1 MTKVKPGMF
10 IGERYEILALIGS
23 GGTADVFKAVDRRL
37 NRNVAIKILKSSF
50 TGDKKI
56 VEKFRQE
63 AQSCAGLTHPNIVSV
78 YDVGN
83 DGDLHYIVMELIE
96 GITLKKFIERKGK
109 LEIKEAIGIAIQIAQ
124 GLDAAHANHIVHRD
138 IKPQNIIISREGKVK
153 VTDFG
158 IARATLGTSTN
169 TINQA
174 PVGSVHYLSP
184 EQARGGFSDERSD
197 IYSLG
202 VTIYEMLSGKVPFS
216 GDNNVSVALLH
227 IQGEATPLH
236 ELNPDVTPSVEKI
249 VAKCMQK
256 KPERRYFSAAELIK
270 DLKASINNP
279 TGNFVKLGKASVS
292 NSPTKEMSPEEI
304 KAIKSQAHTGDA
316 LPDDEEDYD
325 EEEEYDYDEESEMMD
340 DEELDTVNTKTEKL
354 IIIGSIMLVVI
365 LLGFVIFLFSKLNV
379 FSGSKGSESSAVQES
394 NNRLSDTQI
403 KRFIASYTT
412 LDEMEEALQKEN
424 VKYDLQGKYRDDI
437 EKDKII
443 TMYYPIE
450 SDTDVLIVEFSL
462 GKQPANTKLMISVVG
477 KDSNEARNILTEWA
491 KPAVA
496 VVRTK
501 AASEHSDEPQ
511 NQVISQS
518 IEDGEA
524 VPIEEGKKIEILLV
538 YSIGPE
544 ELTVPN
550 LASETSVYDRQSIEN
565 LYGEKYNFEF
575 AFDFENSQKQPGICV
590 KTEPAAGE
598 PISVGDKIVV
608 YLSSE
613 TVKVPEVTGM
623 TKSEAQAKLSAIG
636 LQVAVTDVEEGEGK
650 PGDVIKQSK
659 EKGDIVARGSVI
671 YLTAIKVPDT
681 PTPTPEGWKPTDTPT
696 PTPEATDTPTPT
708 PEPVATDTPTPVPT
722 DTPTPDPGTE
732 TNPGGDTKP
741 EG

>member
-236 ELNPDVTPSVEKI
+236 EINPDVTPSVEKI

-279 TGNFVKLGKASVS
+279 TGNFVKLGKANVS

-304 KAIKSQAHTGDA
+304 KAIKSQAHTGDVM
-316 LPDDEEDYD
+316 PDDDVDYEEEEDY
-325 EEEEYDYDEESEMMD
+325 EEEGDMVE
-340 DEELDTVNTKTEKL
+340 DEELDTINTKTEKL
-354 IIIGSIMLVVI
+354 IIIGSVVLVFI
-365 LLGFVIFLFSKLNV
+365 LLGFVIFLFSKLDV
-379 FSGSKGSESSAVQES
+379 FGGDKSSESSSVQETNNMLS
-394 NNRLSDTQI
+394 NTQI
-403 KRFIASYTT
+403 KNFITSYPT
-412 LDEMEEALQKEN
+412 LAEMEEALKQRK
-424 VKYDLQGKYRDDI
+424 VKYDLLGKYRDDL

-450 SDTDVLIVEFSL
+450 GDSDILTVEYSL
-462 GKQPANTKLMISVVG
+462 GKAPANTKLMISVVG
-477 KDSNEARNILTEWA
+477 SDTNDARNKLIEWA
-491 KPAVA
+491 KPGIA

-501 AASEHSDEPQ
+501 AASEHTDEPQ
-511 NQVISQS
+511 NQVIRQD
-518 IEDGEA
+518 IEEGTA
-524 VPIEEGKKIEILLV
+524 VPIEEGKKVEILLT

-550 LASETSVYDRQSIEN
+550 LASETSVYDRQSVET

-575 AFDFENSQKQPGICV
+575 AFDFENSQKQPGIVV

-613 TVKVPEVTGM
+613 TVKVPEVVGL
-623 TKSEAQAKLSAIG
+623 TKGEAQSKLSAIG
-636 LQVAVTDVEEGEGK
+636 LQFAISDAEEGEGK

-659 EKGDIVARGSVI
+659 DKGDIVARGSVI

-681 PTPTPEGWKPTDTPT
+681 PTPTPDGWKPTDTPT
-696 PTPEATDTPTPT
+696 PTPTDTPSPTPTPT
-708 PEPVATDTPTPVPT
+708 DTPSPTPEQV
-722 DTPTPDPGTE
+722 DTVTPDPGP
-732 TNPGGDTKP
+732 NPNPDPENKP

>member
-236 ELNPDVTPSVEKI
+236 EINPDVTPSVEKI

-279 TGNFVKLGKASVS
+279 TGNFVKLGKANVS

-304 KAIKSQAHTGDA
+304 KAIKSQAHTGDVM
-316 LPDDEEDYD
+316 PEDDVDYEEEEDY
-325 EEEEYDYDEESEMMD
+325 EEEGDMVEDED
-340 DEELDTVNTKTEKL
+340 LDTINTKTEKL
-354 IIIGSIMLVVI
+354 IIIGSVVLVFI
-365 LLGFVIFLFSKLNV
+365 LLGFVIFLFSKLDV
-379 FSGSKGSESSAVQES
+379 FGGNKSSESSSVQETNNMLS
-394 NNRLSDTQI
+394 NTQI
-403 KRFIASYTT
+403 KNFITSYPT
-412 LDEMEEALQKEN
+412 LAEMEEALKQRK
-424 VKYDLQGKYRDDI
+424 VKYDLLGKYRDDL

-450 SDTDVLIVEFSL
+450 GDSDILTVEYSL
-462 GKQPANTKLMISVVG
+462 GKAPANTKLMISVVG
-477 KDSNEARNILTEWA
+477 SDINDARNKLIEWA
-491 KPAVA
+491 KPGVA

-501 AASEHSDEPQ
+501 AASEHTDEPQ
-511 NQVISQS
+511 NQVIRQD
-518 IEDGEA
+518 IEEGTA
-524 VPIEEGKKIEILLV
+524 VPIEEGKKVEILLT

-550 LASETSVYDRQSIEN
+550 LASETSVYDRQSVET

-575 AFDFENSQKQPGICV
+575 AFDFENSQKQPGIVV

-598 PISVGDKIVV
+598 PIGVGDKIVV

-613 TVKVPEVTGM
+613 TVKVPEVVGL
-623 TKSEAQAKLSAIG
+623 TKGEAQAKLSAIG
-636 LQVAVTDVEEGEGK
+636 LQFGVTDVEEGEGK

-659 EKGDIVARGSVI
+659 EKGDIVARGSVL
-671 YLTAIKVPDT
+671 YLTAIKIPDT
-681 PTPTPEGWKPTDTPT
+681 PTPTPDGWKPTDTPT
-696 PTPEATDTPTPT
+696 PTPTDTPSPTPTPTDTPSPT
-708 PEPVATDTPTPVPT
+708 PEPVATG
-722 DTPTPDPGTE
+722 TPDPGP
-732 TNPGGDTKP
+732 NPNPDPENKP

>member
-236 ELNPDVTPSVEKI
+236 EINPDVTPSVEKI

-279 TGNFVKLGKASVS
+279 TGNFVKLGKANVS

-304 KAIKSQAHTGDA
+304 KAIKSQAHTGDVM
-316 LPDDEEDYD
+316 PDDDVDYEEEEDY
-325 EEEEYDYDEESEMMD
+325 EEEGDMVE
-340 DEELDTVNTKTEKL
+340 DEELDTINTKTEKL
-354 IIIGSIMLVVI
+354 IIIGSVVLVFI
-365 LLGFVIFLFSKLNV
+365 LLGFVIFLFSKLDV
-379 FSGSKGSESSAVQES
+379 FGGDKSSESSSVQETNNMLS
-394 NNRLSDTQI
+394 NTQI
-403 KRFIASYTT
+403 KNFITSYPT
-412 LDEMEEALQKEN
+412 LAEMEEALKQRK
-424 VKYDLQGKYRDDI
+424 VKYDLLGKYRDDL

-450 SDTDVLIVEFSL
+450 GDSDILTVEYSL
-462 GKQPANTKLMISVVG
+462 GKAPANTKLMISVVG
-477 KDSNEARNILTEWA
+477 SDTNDARNKLIEWA
-491 KPAVA
+491 KPGIA

-501 AASEHSDEPQ
+501 AASEHTDEPQ
-511 NQVISQS
+511 NQVIRQD
-518 IEDGEA
+518 IEEGTA
-524 VPIEEGKKIEILLV
+524 VPIEEGKKVEILLT

-550 LASETSVYDRQSIEN
+550 LASETSVYDRQSVET

-575 AFDFENSQKQPGICV
+575 AFDFENSQKQPGIVV

-598 PISVGDKIVV
+598 PISVGDKIIV

-613 TVKVPEVTGM
+613 TVKVPEVVGL
-623 TKSEAQAKLSAIG
+623 TKGEAQSKLSAIG
-636 LQVAVTDVEEGEGK
+636 LQFAISDAEEGEGK
-650 PGDVIKQSK
+650 PGDIIKQSK
-659 EKGDIVARGSVI
+659 DKGDIVARGSVL
-671 YLTAIKVPDT
+671 YLTAIKIPDT
-681 PTPTPEGWKPTDTPT
+681 PTPTPDGWKPTDTPT
-696 PTPEATDTPTPT
+696 PTPTDTPSPTPTPTDTPSPT
-708 PEPVATDTPTPVPT
+708 PEPVDTG
-722 DTPTPDPGTE
+722 TPDPGP
-732 TNPGGDTKP
+732 NPNPDPENKP

>member
-236 ELNPDVTPSVEKI
+236 EINPDVTPSVEKI

-279 TGNFVKLGKASVS
+279 TGNFVKLGKANVS

-304 KAIKSQAHTGDA
+304 KAIKSQAHTGDVM
-316 LPDDEEDYD
+316 PDDDVDYEEEEDY
-325 EEEEYDYDEESEMMD
+325 EEEGDMVE
-340 DEELDTVNTKTEKL
+340 DEELDTINTKTEKL
-354 IIIGSIMLVVI
+354 IIIGSVVLVFI
-365 LLGFVIFLFSKLNV
+365 LLGFVIFLFSKLDV
-379 FSGSKGSESSAVQES
+379 FGGDKSSESSSVQETNNMLS
-394 NNRLSDTQI
+394 NTQI
-403 KRFIASYTT
+403 KNFITSYPT
-412 LDEMEEALQKEN
+412 LAEMEEALKQRK
-424 VKYDLQGKYRDDI
+424 VKYDLLGKYRDDL

-450 SDTDVLIVEFSL
+450 GDSDILTVEYSL
-462 GKQPANTKLMISVVG
+462 GKAPANTKLMISVVG
-477 KDSNEARNILTEWA
+477 SDINDARNKLIEWA
-491 KPAVA
+491 KPGVA

-501 AASEHSDEPQ
+501 AASEHTDEPQ
-511 NQVISQS
+511 NQVIRQD
-518 IEDGEA
+518 IEEGTA
-524 VPIEEGKKIEILLV
+524 VPIEEGKKVEILLT

-550 LASETSVYDRQSIEN
+550 LASETSVYDRQSVET

-575 AFDFENSQKQPGICV
+575 AFDFENSQKQPGIVV

-613 TVKVPEVTGM
+613 TVKVPEVVGL
-623 TKSEAQAKLSAIG
+623 TKGEAQSKLSAIG
-636 LQVAVTDVEEGEGK
+636 LQFAISDAEEGEGK

-659 EKGDIVARGSVI
+659 DKGDIVARGSVI

-681 PTPTPEGWKPTDTPT
+681 PTPTPDGWKPTDTPT
-696 PTPEATDTPTPT
+696 PTPTDTPSPTPTPT
-708 PEPVATDTPTPVPT
+708 DTPSPTPEQV
-722 DTPTPDPGTE
+722 DTVTPDPGP
-732 TNPGGDTKP
+732 NPNPDPENKP

>member
-236 ELNPDVTPSVEKI
+236 EINPDVTPSVEKI

-279 TGNFVKLGKASVS
+279 TGNFVKLGKANVS

-304 KAIKSQAHTGDA
+304 KAIKSQAHTGDVM
-316 LPDDEEDYD
+316 PDDDVDYEEEEDY
-325 EEEEYDYDEESEMMD
+325 EEEGDMVE
-340 DEELDTVNTKTEKL
+340 DEELDTINTKTEKL
-354 IIIGSIMLVVI
+354 IIIGSVVLVFI
-365 LLGFVIFLFSKLNV
+365 LLGFVIFLFSKLDV
-379 FSGSKGSESSAVQES
+379 FGGDKSSESSSVQETNNMLS
-394 NNRLSDTQI
+394 NTQI
-403 KRFIASYTT
+403 KNFITSYPT
-412 LDEMEEALQKEN
+412 LAEMEEALKQRK
-424 VKYDLQGKYRDDI
+424 VKYDLLGKYRDDL

-450 SDTDVLIVEFSL
+450 GDSDILTVEYSL
-462 GKQPANTKLMISVVG
+462 GKAPANTKLMISVVG
-477 KDSNEARNILTEWA
+477 SDTNDARNKLIEWA
-491 KPAVA
+491 KPGIA

-501 AASEHSDEPQ
+501 AASEHTDEPQ
-511 NQVISQS
+511 NQVIRQD
-518 IEDGEA
+518 IEEGTA
-524 VPIEEGKKIEILLV
+524 VPIEEGKKVEILLT

-550 LASETSVYDRQSIEN
+550 LASETSVYDRQSVET

-575 AFDFENSQKQPGICV
+575 AFDFENSQKQPGIVV

-598 PISVGDKIVV
+598 PISVGDKIIV

-613 TVKVPEVTGM
+613 TVKVPEVVGL
-623 TKSEAQAKLSAIG
+623 TKGEAQSKLSAIG
-636 LQVAVTDVEEGEGK
+636 LQFAISDAEEGEGK

-659 EKGDIVARGSVI
+659 DKGDIVARGSVI

-681 PTPTPEGWKPTDTPT
+681 PTPTPDGWKPTDTPT
-696 PTPEATDTPTPT
+696 PTPTDTPSPT
-708 PEPVATDTPTPVPT
+708 PEQVDTV
-722 DTPTPDPGTE
+722 TPDPGP
-732 TNPGGDTKP
+732 NPNPDPENKP